1 MVFTEATGSHEM
13 FLSEPKTAD
22 AVAYL
27 EQDKAAM
34 GYVMNLERA
43 WAWRPDIAQSFAAL
57 RKQLTGQSAL
67 TAREIALLVC
77 STARALG
84 DSYCSLAWGT
94 RLANLATPELAA
106 AVLGNGDAT
115 GLSRR
120 EHALQAWAQQ
130 VVGNPNDT
138 TQQKIDGLRAVGLSD
153 REIFEATTFIALR
166 LAFSTI
172 NDALGAEPDRELT
185 GAAPPEVQA
194 AVTYGR
200 RPST

>member
-1 MVFTEATGSHEM
+1 M
-13 FLSEPKTAD
+13 FLSQPSTPD

-43 WAWRPDIAQSFAAL
+43 WAWRPDIAQSFNAL
-57 RKQLTGQSAL
+57 RKQLTDQSAL

-77 STARALG
+77 STARTLG
-84 DSYCSLAWGT
+84 DSYCSLAWGA
-94 RLANLATPELAA
+94 RLAKLATPELAA
-106 AVLGNGDAT
+106 KILRNDDAI
-115 GLSRR
+115 GLSQR
-120 EHALQAWAQQ
+120 EHALHEWAQH
-130 VVGNPNDT
+130 VVRDPNGT
-138 TQQKIDGLRAVGLSD
+138 TQQQIDGLRGVGFSD

-172 NDALGAEPDRELT
+172 NDALGAQPDRELAD
-185 GAAPPEVQA
+185 AAPPEVQA

-200 RPST
+200 RP